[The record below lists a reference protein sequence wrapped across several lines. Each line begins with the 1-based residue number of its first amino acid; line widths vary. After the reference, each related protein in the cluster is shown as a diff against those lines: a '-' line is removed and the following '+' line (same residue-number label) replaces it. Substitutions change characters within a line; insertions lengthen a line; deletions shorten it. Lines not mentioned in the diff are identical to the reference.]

1 MFKIGYRTVKT
12 AIGTAVSISLA
23 QYFGL
28 HNFVS
33 AGIITILC
41 IQVTKKKSLRTAWA
55 RFLACIT
62 AMAFS
67 FIFFE
72 GIGYYPVSIALL
84 LLVFIPTTV
93 MLKATEGIATSSV
106 ILLHFY
112 AAKQFTLSLI
122 MNELSLIIIGIGVAL
137 LVNMYMPSV
146 EKQLKEYQRIIE
158 DLFRII
164 FKEIVKYL
172 RTNESDWDGKEL
184 MLTADLLQKA
194 KTLALRNVENRLLR
208 NEDYYYRYFCMREKQ
223 FEIIERLLPLVTS
236 ITYTVEQRNIVADFI
251 DELSDAIHP
260 GNTADKFIQQ
270 LREMKKRFEVMEL
283 PKTREEFEERAALLH
298 FVKEMEQYLIIKSG
312 FNTLSE
318 KSPTFLRKKFFHR
331 VNKG

>member
-1 MFKIGYRTVKT
+1 MFKIGYRTAKT
-12 AIGTAVSISLA
+12 AIGTALSISLA
-23 QYFGL
+23 QYVGL

-33 AGIITILC
+33 AGIITLLC

-62 AMAFS
+62 AMVFAFV
-67 FIFFE
+67 FFE
-72 GIGYYPVSIALL
+72 GIGYYPISIALL

-93 MLKATEGIATSSV
+93 MLKATEGISTSSV

-112 AAKQFTLSLI
+112 AAKQFTLHLV

-164 FKEIVKYL
+164 FKEIVRYL
-172 RTNESDWDGKEL
+172 RTNESNWDGKEL
-184 MLTADLLQKA
+184 MLTADMIQKA
-194 KTLALRNVENRLLR
+194 KTLALRNVENHLLR
-208 NEDYYYRYFCMREKQ
+208 NEDWYYHYFRMREKQ
-223 FEIIERLLPLVTS
+223 FEIIERVLPLVTS
-236 ITYTVEQRNIVADFI
+236 ITYTVEQRNMVADFI

-260 GNTADKFIQQ
+260 GNTAMKFINQ
-270 LREMKKRFEVMEL
+270 LQEMKKNFEEMPL

-298 FVKEMEQYLIIKSG
+298 FIKEMEQYLIIKSQ
-312 FNTLSE
+312 F
-318 KSPTFLRKKFFHR
+318 KSPA
-331 VNKG
+331 

>member
-1 MFKIGYRTVKT
+1 MFKIGYRTAKT
-12 AIGTAVSISLA
+12 AIGTALSISLA
-23 QYFGL
+23 QYVGL

-33 AGIITILC
+33 AGIITLLC

-62 AMAFS
+62 AMVFS
-67 FIFFE
+67 FVFFE
-72 GIGYYPVSIALL
+72 GIGYHPVSITLL

-112 AAKQFTLSLI
+112 AAKQFTLSLV

-172 RTNESDWDGKEL
+172 RTNESHWDGKEL
-184 MLTADLLQKA
+184 MLTADMLQQA
-194 KTLALRNVENRLLR
+194 KTLALRNVENHLLR
-208 NEDYYYRYFCMREKQ
+208 NEDWYYHYFRMREKQ
-223 FEIIERLLPLVTS
+223 FEIIERVLPLVTS
-236 ITYTVEQRNIVADFI
+236 ITYTVEQRNMVADFI

-260 GNTADKFIQQ
+260 GNTAMKFINQ
-270 LREMKKRFEVMEL
+270 LQEMKKNFEKMPL

-298 FVKEMEQYLIIKSG
+298 FIKEMEQYLIIKSQ
-312 FNTLSE
+312 F
-318 KSPTFLRKKFFHR
+318 KSPA
-331 VNKG
+331 

>member
-1 MFKIGYRTVKT
+1 MFKIGYRTAKT
-12 AIGTAVSISLA
+12 AIGTALSISLA
-23 QYFGL
+23 QYVGL

-33 AGIITILC
+33 AGIITLLC

-62 AMAFS
+62 AMVFS
-67 FIFFE
+67 FVFFE
-72 GIGYYPVSIALL
+72 GIGYHPVSITLL

-112 AAKQFTLSLI
+112 AAKQFTLSLV

-172 RTNESDWDGKEL
+172 RTNESHWDGKEL
-184 MLTADLLQKA
+184 MLTADMLQQA
-194 KTLALRNVENRLLR
+194 KTLALRNVENHLLR
-208 NEDYYYRYFCMREKQ
+208 NEDWYYHYFRMREKQ
-223 FEIIERLLPLVTS
+223 FEIIERVLPLVTS
-236 ITYTVEQRNIVADFI
+236 ITYTVEQRNMVADFI

-260 GNTADKFIQQ
+260 GNTAMKFINQ
-270 LREMKKRFEVMEL
+270 LQEMKKNFEEMPL

-298 FVKEMEQYLIIKSG
+298 FIKEMEQYLIIKSQ
-312 FNTLSE
+312 F
-318 KSPTFLRKKFFHR
+318 KSPA
-331 VNKG
+331 